1 VKQEP
6 CVLSIGMGPGQLEF
20 IRRLKDLGFKVAG
33 FGKGKNSPEAEAL
46 LDYKAELDTS
56 DFESA
61 KNWVDSLGVAITAV
75 GSFAGGRAVAT
86 TQRLA
91 NYYKAPTAVPDF
103 LLAGTDKIEQQKLYV
118 KYGLST
124 IPTWRASEL
133 TPEDVWAAAD
143 ADFIIKPSVGR
154 GSEGITI
161 VSRAEL
167 EDAVRRNAMHAD
179 TVIQGVRIGREY
191 RCLILIQD
199 HAIKL
204 LAPILRKSYR
214 DTVFL
219 GVLKYSEQDLDRLK
233 AFVGAFVEKTGIR
246 SAVIKAD
253 IIVSERN
260 IDVIEMDIGVGGGTY
275 FKKFIS
281 RLYGTDIMDEYIGL
295 ITGKKL
301 SDFQVKYGNLRM
313 DYVFNRFPL
322 PIEYDLET
330 CRRVL
335 TEKLGKCELQINVL
349 HPETK
354 GGYQSNADFIFTVM
368 YESAEPIDRFL
379 ADDIANQSLFRTV
392 HA

>member
-1 VKQEP
+1 MKQEP

-392 HA
+392 PA

>member
-1 VKQEP
+1 MKQEP

>member
-1 VKQEP
+1 MKQEP

-167 EDAVRRNAMHAD
+167 ENAVRRNAMHAD

>member
-56 DFESA
+56 DFKSA

>member
-1 VKQEP
+1 MKREQAI
-6 CVLSIGMGPGQLEF
+6 LSIGMGPGQLEF
-20 IRRLKDLGFKVAG
+20 IRRLKDRGFKVAG
-33 FGKGKNSPEAEAL
+33 FGKGRNSPEAEAL

-61 KNWVDSLGVAITAV
+61 KNWVDSLGVEITAV

-133 TPEDVWAAAD
+133 TPEDVQAAAD
-143 ADFIIKPSVGR
+143 KSFIVKPSVGR

-161 VSRAEL
+161 VTRAEL
-167 EDAVRRNAMHAD
+167 ADAVRQNSMHAD
-179 TVIQGVRIGREY
+179 TVIQGVRTGREY

-253 IIVSERN
+253 IIVSERS

-281 RLYGTDIMDEYIGL
+281 RLYGTDIMDEYIDL

-301 SDFQVKYGNLRM
+301 SGFQVKYDALRM
-313 DYVFNRFPL
+313 DYVFNHSPL

-330 CRRVL
+330 CRRIL
-335 TEKLGKCELQINVL
+335 TEKLGKCEIQINVL

-379 ADDIANQSLFRTV
+379 ADEIANESLFRTV
-392 HA
+392 PA

>member
-1 VKQEP
+1 
-6 CVLSIGMGPGQLEF
+6 M
-20 IRRLKDLGFKVAG
+20 
-33 FGKGKNSPEAEAL
+33 
-46 LDYKAELDTS
+46 
-56 DFESA
+56 
-61 KNWVDSLGVAITAV
+61 
-75 GSFAGGRAVAT
+75 
-86 TQRLA
+86 
-91 NYYKAPTAVPDF
+91 PDI

-133 TPEDVWAAAD
+133 TPEDVRDAAD
-143 ADFIIKPSVGR
+143 ASFIVKPSVGR

-167 EDAVRRNAMHAD
+167 ADAVRRNTMHAD
-179 TVIQGVRIGREY
+179 TVIQGVRTGREY

-199 HAIKL
+199 REIKL
-204 LAPILRKSYR
+204 LAPILRRSYR

-253 IIVSERN
+253 IIVSERS

-281 RLYGTDIMDEYIGL
+281 RLYGTDIMDEYIDL
-295 ITGKKL
+295 ITGKRI
-301 SDFQVKYGNLRM
+301 SGFQVKYGALRM
-313 DYVFNRFPL
+313 DYVFNRSPL
-322 PIEYDLET
+322 PIEYDVET

-335 TEKLGKCELQINVL
+335 TEKLGRCELQINVL

-354 GGYQSNADFIFTVM
+354 GGYRSNADFIFTVM
-368 YESAEPIDRFL
+368 YESGEPIDRFL
-379 ADDIANQSLFRTV
+379 ADDIANRSLFRTV
-392 HA
+392 PA